1 MKIGL
6 NGILA
11 EAGMLAR
18 NNLDLLGRIAAVFFF
33 LPAFAQQLFFAMPVP
48 PEDLPAAEA
57 WKRFVE
63 WTAAHLHWNLLFGLF
78 QLFGSAVIFLLLLGS
93 ARPSL
98 GDALGRTL
106 RLMPGLIMVWL
117 GAGLLVMLGSVLF
130 VVPGLYLLGRT
141 FVVGVT
147 YVDQPERGP
156 GAALTGGILHTRG
169 KGWLFTGICVLVLL
183 ATSIALSFVDAIAA
197 ALAAAGLAAAVVKP
211 LADGCA
217 AAIAATGALAQAV
230 MQVAAYRLLSAAS
243 ESAGPRPG

>member
-48 PEDLPAAEA
+48 PPDLPAAEQ
-57 WKRFVE
+57 WERVVE
-63 WTAAHLHWNLLFGLF
+63 WTVANLHWNLLFGVF
-78 QLFGSAVIFLLLLGS
+78 QLFGSAVIFTLLLGS

-106 RLMPGLIMVWL
+106 RLMPGLILVWL
-117 GAGLLVMLGSVLF
+117 GSGLLVMLGSMLF

-147 YVDQPERGP
+147 YVDRPERGP
-156 GAALTGGILHTRG
+156 GAALTGGILDTRG
-169 KGWLFTGICVLVLL
+169 KGWLLTAICVLVLL
-183 ATSIALSFVDAIAA
+183 ATSIALSLVDAIGA
-197 ALAAAGLAAAVVKP
+197 ALGAAGLAPVLVKP

-217 AAIAATGALAQAV
+217 GAIAATGALAQAV
-230 MQVAAYRLLSAAS
+230 MQVAAYRLLSATA
-243 ESAGPRPG
+243 ESAGPRPR